1 MKTVSDC
8 LKVLVNN
15 VAIDDAPINILIDG
29 RLHDI
34 KDFYYDSDISEYVME
49 LTEGYEYDG
58 TNKIMKEYEGD

>member
-34 KDFYYDSDISEYVME
+34 KDFYYDS
-49 LTEGYEYDG
+49 
-58 TNKIMKEYEGD
+58 